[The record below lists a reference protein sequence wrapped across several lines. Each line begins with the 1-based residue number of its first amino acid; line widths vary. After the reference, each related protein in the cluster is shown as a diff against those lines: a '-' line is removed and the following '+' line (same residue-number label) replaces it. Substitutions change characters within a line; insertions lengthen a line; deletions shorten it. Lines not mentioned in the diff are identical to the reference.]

1 MELNRTGHENRGQQP
16 PQPQQPPQYKSRST
30 RGGEG
35 ESLWPGRPPGTE
47 HSQNNNHVQPQLG
60 KQGRTLAE
68 DQNEKPLIRPKDK
81 PWPGRSPTKK
91 DLTISRRACD
101 HPKHQ
106 AKKYVG
112 QPINIHQDMLSS
124 GTLQK
129 RTRVGGRAEEMED
142 STCTKI
148 SNPHHIGDWIP
159 TSGKVTIDQVHQQTR
174 KKMVWHPQQS
184 TDYVGNHNFH
194 QDQEGIVIRTSSG
207 QPLCKYCLIPSHARE
222 SCILRR
228 EHLSKGIDL
237 LYHPQRGML
246 KSRNSRRK
254 LAISEEQEYESKLM
268 ADETEYNSSQNLS
281 QSLWCTVDEG
291 TDKGV
296 LGANPE
302 LPVTTQVL
310 GTLR

>member
-1 MELNRTGHENRGQQP
+1 
-16 PQPQQPPQYKSRST
+16 
-30 RGGEG
+30 
-35 ESLWPGRPPGTE
+35 
-47 HSQNNNHVQPQLG
+47 
-60 KQGRTLAE
+60 
-68 DQNEKPLIRPKDK
+68 
-81 PWPGRSPTKK
+81 
-91 DLTISRRACD
+91 
-101 HPKHQ
+101 
-106 AKKYVG
+106 
-112 QPINIHQDMLSS
+112 MLSS
-124 GTLQK
+124 GTQQK
-129 RTRVGGRAEEMED
+129 RTRVGGPAEVMED
-142 STCTKI
+142 NTRTKI
-148 SNPHHIGDWIP
+148 NNPHRIGDWIP